1 MKTAPRGHAGLVR
14 YSWVIL
20 LLLAAAGCAP
30 ADDAAEDTARRF
42 LQAVADGDG
51 QAACGA
57 LAPRTAE
64 EIDTPCAESILG
76 ESLTAPSPRAH
87 AQVYGQRALV
97 TFDGDAVFLA
107 AFPDGWRV
115 VAAGCEPRGEQP
127 YDCAVQ
133 GG

>member
-1 MKTAPRGHAGLVR
+1 MRR
-14 YSWVIL
+14 
-20 LLLAAAGCAP
+20 
-30 ADDAAEDTARRF
+30 ADGAAEDTARRF

-51 QAACGA
+51 QAACRA

-64 EIDTPCAESILG
+64 EIDAPCAESILG
-76 ESLTAPSPRAH
+76 ESLAAPSPRATTE
-87 AQVYGQRALV
+87 VYGQRALV

-107 AFPDGWRV
+107 VFPDGWRV
-115 VAAGCEPRGEQP
+115 VAAGCTPRGEQP